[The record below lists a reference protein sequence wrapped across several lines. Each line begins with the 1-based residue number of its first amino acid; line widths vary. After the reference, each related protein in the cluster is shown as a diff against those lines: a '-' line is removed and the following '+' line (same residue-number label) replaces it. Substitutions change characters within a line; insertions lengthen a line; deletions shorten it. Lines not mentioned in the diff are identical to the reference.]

1 MNELRELL
9 RDTVTERMAFTGDE
23 VTNLRTG
30 RAFAA
35 EVEPVA
41 NMELNTELGRDP
53 RESVILHVLDRSEA
67 ALIKVNDK
75 LSVVIFGE
83 VVNLRVCRRDDNPA
97 NAQVDFGCSK
107 ILPGLDT

>member
-9 RDTVTERMAFTGDE
+9 RDTVTERMGFTADS

-30 RAFAA
+30 RAFDA

-53 RESVILHVLDRSEA
+53 RESVILHVLDRAEA

-75 LSVVIFGE
+75 LSLLLFGE
-83 VVNLRVCRRDDNPA
+83 TVNLRVCRRDDNPA
-97 NAQVDFGCSK
+97 NPQVDFGCSK
-107 ILPGLDT
+107 IIPGIDT